1 MMTDR
6 QLYSKDWLNR
16 MYRVAMHIES
26 LESKRE
32 QVISSLSGIGHYDA
46 EFVPT
51 QTGENSVETKH
62 LTYSYYS
69 DLIEKEQKKLASE
82 DIRTSK
88 IIEMLGNTP
97 EDDTMKTILNYR
109 YLSRFTWE
117 AISQKTNFSLSW
129 IYELHKKSL
138 AKIYPLIPKEPIYED

>member
-1 MMTDR
+1 MTDR

-16 MYRVAMHIES
+16 MYRVVRHIES

-46 EFVPT
+46 EFIPT

-88 IIEMLGNTP
+88 VIEMLGNTP
-97 EDDTMKTILNYR
+97 ETNILKAILNYR
-109 YLSRFTWE
+109 YLCRFTWDT
-117 AISQKTNFSLSW
+117 ISQKTNFSLPRL
-129 IYELHKKSL
+129 YELHRESL
-138 AKIYPLIPKEPIYED
+138 TKIYPYIPKEPIYD